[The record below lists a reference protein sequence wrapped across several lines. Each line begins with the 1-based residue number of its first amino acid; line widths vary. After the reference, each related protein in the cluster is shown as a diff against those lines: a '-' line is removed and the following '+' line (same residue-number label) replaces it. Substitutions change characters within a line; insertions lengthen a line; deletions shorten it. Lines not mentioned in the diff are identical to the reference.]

1 MWLQQAWVQHA
12 VWRAEGRMVQVCGIG
27 WWTPRVE
34 GVAGSADLGE
44 VTFPSDINEGVRNQ
58 RRPGFSRVLE

>member
-1 MWLQQAWVQHA
+1 
-12 VWRAEGRMVQVCGIG
+12 MVQVCGIG